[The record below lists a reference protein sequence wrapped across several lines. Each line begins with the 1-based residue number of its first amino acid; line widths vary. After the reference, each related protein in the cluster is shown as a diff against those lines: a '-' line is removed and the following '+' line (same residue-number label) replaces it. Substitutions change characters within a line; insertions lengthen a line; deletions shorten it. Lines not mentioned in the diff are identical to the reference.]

1 MFQNAAG
8 QWDLHYSE
16 FRINGVSN
24 TAPMLVEVF
33 QHWINISEPT
43 KGFHL
48 GLKGALICT
57 CDKLYID
64 SANKIR
70 VDKAT
75 LIIGR
80 VFWDESMP
88 SDQVV
93 ALAKDNLAELASFLA
108 THLGW
113 KAVAVD
119 FMSKEFGAYWR

>member
-16 FRINGVSN
+16 FRINGVSDS
-24 TAPMLVEVF
+24 APMLLEVF
-33 QHWINISEPT
+33 QEWIDISEPT
-43 KGFHL
+43 IGFRL

-64 SANKIR
+64 LANKVRI
-70 VDKAT
+70 DKAT

-93 ALAKDNLAELASFLA
+93 ALAKGKLAELASFLA
-108 THLGW
+108 TQLGW

-119 FMSKEFGAYWR
+119 FMSFEFGAYWR